1 MRRDVVGTNACAWAI
16 FAVSLL
22 AHPAWAQSAD
32 LAVVKTDGS
41 TTSVP
46 GTSITYTIQV
56 TNHGPDPV
64 IAAQVS
70 DVFPAA
76 LQGVTW
82 VCSPSLGANCTPAG
96 SGNIADAVDLP
107 VGGVVTYTASA
118 TIDAGA
124 TGTLT
129 NTASVAVPPGVT
141 DPNGSNNSSTDVNT
155 LTPTADLTISKS
167 DGSTTAVPG
176 TSITYTIVVANS
188 GPSHVTGATVID
200 NFPAALQGIT
210 WSCTA
215 TPGSSCTSSGTGNIA
230 DSVNIRASGSL
241 TYTVFAIIDPAAT
254 GTLANTAQ
262 VLVPGGV
269 TDPDPGSN
277 ASTDS
282 DTLTPEADLG
292 VTKTNGYTVVTAGLG
307 TNYTLV
313 ITNSGP
319 SDAPGTL
326 VEDYFPPELSG
337 VSWTC
342 SPSGGASCTPS
353 GAGDIVEL
361 VDLPV
366 GSSVTI
372 QVSAT
377 VDPCAGGSVANTAT
391 VTPDPEVDDPDLS
404 NNSSTDTDGIQSVA
418 DLVVSVSDSPDPVL
432 VCNFLSWEITVTNLG
447 PSCADDVEILNSL
460 PAGVAFDDADP
471 GCVDSLGTQTCSIGS
486 LDPGES
492 ETVTITG
499 LVSRSLK
506 GAVIV
511 DQTSVSTS
519 TTDSNLANNALAT
532 STDVKLRDPYVV
544 SLVGAPRFLRSPVSE
559 TVNYSLK
566 VTSLCDPSVAS
577 SDVAVVSSLPEELE
591 FVDASPAP
599 SAVFDHGAE
608 FEVPVLQGLETAS
621 FDIRAR
627 LAPGVPPGTEL
638 THSVELS
645 DSVGPG
651 GRAAAT
657 VYVRGVAPDKG
668 KLKVRFGVPRKTF
681 KGASLQLRLGIDNT
695 SIAPAPDV
703 EAALFLPGGL
713 ELISANP
720 EPVEIDRQPGGTL
733 VRWTFESIARKALLR
748 VVVKVGDDFFDGDM
762 LNLNLEAV
770 DGWGRFAETTRDVI
784 VRVRN

>member
-1 MRRDVVGTNACAWAI
+1 MVGTNACAWAI

-532 STDVKLRDPYVV
+532 STDVKPRDPYVV
-544 SLVGAPRFLRSPVSE
+544 GMHVTPAVLRPPGKTEAFYTLVV
-559 TVNYSLK
+559 Y
-566 VTSLCDPSVAS
+566 SLCDPSVTS
-577 SDVAVVSSLPEELE
+577 SGVLVTSRLDTGLSRG
-591 FVDASPAP
+591 DAMPAP
-599 SAVFDHGAE
+599 TSISGQSATFNLGSMEGSGSAKLLMRAQLRPEVSPGAAL
-608 FEVPVLQGLETAS
+608 PHI
-621 FDIRAR
+621 IR
-627 LAPGVPPGTEL
+627 
-638 THSVELS
+638 VE
-645 DSVGPG
+645 DSEGPG
-651 GRAAAT
+651 GEVRVT
-657 VYVRGVAPDKG
+657 VHAGPEPRFRPLDVRLASRRYVLSGS
-668 KLKVRFGVPRKTF
+668 T
-681 KGASLQLRLGIDNT
+681 SLLRIVLDNT
-695 SIAPAPDV
+695 SAAPLRDV
-703 EAALFLPGGL
+703 DVVLTLPQVVTFV
-713 ELISANP
+713 SATP
-720 EPVEIDRQPGGTL
+720 EPQTIELFVGGSSVSWRL
-733 VRWTFESIARKALLR
+733 SELKRKAVIRAKVAMDSDLLNGEVVNLR
-748 VVVKVGDDFFDGDM
+748 VDAADSEGHT
-762 LNLNLEAV
+762 A
-770 DGWGRFAETTRDVI
+770 T
-784 VRVRN
+784 RVRDAFIRVQKGLP